1 MEMMRQLVRIMWV
14 PVLLAVLYTGWV
26 FWQRHSEETKPK
38 HVRAEIDVLSKYG
51 DSVKILQFYSRSGK
65 IAGGGKSLLCYGVVN
80 AAAVR
85 LDPPVELV
93 WPALSR
99 CFEVAPAKTTRYRLT
114 AEGQDHTTVSESL
127 EIVVQR

>member
-51 DSVKILQFYSRSGK
+51 DSVRESSDPP
-65 IAGGGKSLLCYGVVN
+65 ADKSLSPYKSSDQEFPSIRQLPLLGVKGWDSHRQ
-80 AAAVR
+80 AI
-85 LDPPVELV
+85 
-93 WPALSR
+93 PASR
-99 CFEVAPAKTTRYRLT
+99 ASART
-114 AEGQDHTTVSESL
+114 SL
-127 EIVVQR
+127 GL